1 MRTARTYYFVDRKRP
16 SVDSTEVECYV
27 DKETGQTEYE
37 FFYRAHAERF
47 RKEKKRE
54 KPDEKF
60 RIVECTEV
68 TERTYAE
75 GDWE

>member
-16 SVDSTEVECYV
+16 NVDSTEIECFV
-27 DKETGQTEYE
+27 DKETGQTEYKLHKRE
-37 FFYRAHAERF
+37 YAEQF
-47 RKEKKRE
+47 RKDKKLE

-68 TERTYAE
+68 TELTYAE
-75 GDWE
+75 GEWE

>member
-16 SVDSTEVECYV
+16 NVASTEVECFV
-27 DKETGQTEYE
+27 DNETGQTEYK
-37 FFYRAHAERF
+37 FYEKERAEQF
-47 RKEKKRE
+47 RKDKKLE